1 MWLRCASSN
10 LSRRKK
16 VSGQQTAGTWD
27 KHSWQAVPARYSS
40 HGTIMTNVSAGVVG
54 TPTTSRSCA
63 VTVALAA
70 AAVMSDLVIPHE
82 EKACNSRL
90 ECISFDDTGCIY
102 MLIQLQHGLLG
113 L

>member
-1 MWLRCASSN
+1 MGES
-10 LSRRKK
+10 K
-16 VSGQQTAGTWD
+16 
-27 KHSWQAVPARYSS
+27 
-40 HGTIMTNVSAGVVG
+40 AGVVG